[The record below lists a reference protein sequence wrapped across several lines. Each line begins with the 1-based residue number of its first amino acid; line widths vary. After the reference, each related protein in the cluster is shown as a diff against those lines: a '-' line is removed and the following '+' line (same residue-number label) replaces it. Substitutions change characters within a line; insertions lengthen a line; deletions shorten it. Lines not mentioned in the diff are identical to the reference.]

1 VELALNLGWFVIS
14 IAAFVFFV
22 RRFRATDET
31 QRLVTACI
39 ALACVVCLL
48 FPVVSM
54 TDDLNSSP
62 AMPEATKFKRL
73 FSSSQVV
80 IHEFSFVAC
89 PQELTWAVLA
99 LAFDQEQAPAQQE
112 LLSFDLHMR
121 PPPALQSLLT

>member
-1 VELALNLGWFVIS
+1 VEVALNLGWFVIS

-22 RRFRATDET
+22 RRFGAKDET
-31 QRLVTACI
+31 QSLVIACV

-62 AMPEATKFKRL
+62 AMPEATKFKRP
-73 FSSSQVV
+73 FSSNQVV

-89 PQELTWAVLA
+89 PQERTWAVLA
-99 LAFDQEQAPAQQE
+99 LEQELEPAQQE
-112 LLSFDLHMR
+112 LLSFDLNMR
-121 PPPALQSLLT
+121 PPPAFESLLT

>member
-22 RRFRATDET
+22 RRFRAKNET
-31 QRLVTACI
+31 QSFVIACI
-39 ALACVVCLL
+39 ALACAVCLL

-73 FSSSQVV
+73 LSSDQVV
-80 IHEFSFVAC
+80 IHQFSFVTC
-89 PQELTWAVLA
+89 PQEQAWAVLA
-99 LAFDQEQAPAQQE
+99 LALDQKQEPAQQE
-112 LLSFDLHMR
+112 LLAFDLHMR
-121 PPPALQSLLT
+121 PPPAFQSLLT

>member
-1 VELALNLGWFVIS
+1 MELALNLGWFVIS
-14 IAAFVFFV
+14 TSTFLFFV
-22 RRFRATDET
+22 RRFRAKNET
-31 QRLVTACI
+31 QSLVIACV

-73 FSSSQVV
+73 FSSTQVA
-80 IHEFSFVAC
+80 IHEFSFAAC
-89 PQELTWAVLA
+89 PQERTWAVLA
-99 LAFDQEQAPAQQE
+99 LEQEQEPAQQE

-121 PPPALQSLLT
+121 PPPALQSLLA